1 MGGFF
6 DLGGFS
12 VHTDSWTSSN
22 RSGSSSRDP
31 SRQGNRRR
39 QDSSRDTDL
48 FDSMDRAFNNMSTS
62 FDDHFDND
70 SFFDSGSDAFH
81 SNDRDTM
88 GFSQPRGRSRN
99 HGYESEAPRPS
110 AYPGF
115 SGRHGDNMPSTN
127 RYNSGPDF
135 DEPYFPGMPG
145 DDRTAGSRYQ
155 AESSRYVEAEP
166 ERFFFMRRANTAS
179 SSRNRSDSSQ
189 FYPESMRRADTMPT
203 SRNRS
208 DSSQFYPESRGYQA
222 SERMPQSTQPPRRR
236 RSPSPPTYARGCPT
250 SIYNSSSTVRP
261 SSPPRRRHRSPSP
274 VKRSNTRRRSP
285 SPLPTRNERTERTRD
300 GDRFRPSVR
309 RPEGNTS
316 GSTYGESSRSRA
328 APEPA
333 SRNQYNGP
341 YPSGP
346 STSRSQSTSRNQG
359 GRSHN
364 QYNGTGPEPKRER
377 APPPK
382 PEPKRERAPPPKP
395 TGWSRSK
402 PSGVSSSR
410 SLSQAHSESNS
421 RSRSGSSSTARP
433 TTAGRSRADLKK
445 LFDAYN
451 AKWEPLSRTDANYPL
466 PTSTRDLYSL
476 SFVAGAPSHGGV
488 GAFTNEEI
496 FIVNVQMLFLAGFGL
511 QGSIRRFSDGLEVKI
526 ENREL
531 NGENLRLLGKWLS
544 RKEQPRWH
552 PDRMNL
558 RTGVEGKL
566 DEGIS
571 RRKEVVAMRTAAQGL
586 LAVVNA

>member
-12 VHTDSWTSSN
+12 VHTDSWTTS
-22 RSGSSSRDP
+22 SGSSSRGA
-31 SRQGNRRR
+31 SRHGDRRR

-48 FDSMDRAFNNMSTS
+48 FDSMDRAFNNMSAS
-62 FDDHFDND
+62 FDDHFEND
-70 SFFDSGSDAFH
+70 SFFDSGADAFH

-88 GFSQPRGRSRN
+88 GFSQPRGRSRD
-99 HGYESEAPRPS
+99 HGHESEASRPS
-110 AYPGF
+110 AYSGF
-115 SGRHGDNMPSTN
+115 SGRHGDSMPSTN
-127 RYNSGPDF
+127 RYNTGPDF

-155 AESSRYVEAEP
+155 ADSPRYVEAEP
-166 ERFFFMRRANTAS
+166 ERTFFMRRADTGS

-189 FYPESMRRADTMPT
+189 FYPESMRRAETMPS

-208 DSSQFYPESRGYQA
+208 DSSHFYPESRGYQA
-222 SERMPQSTQPPRRR
+222 SERMPQSTQAPRKR
-236 RSPSPPTYARGCPT
+236 RSPSPPAYARGCPT
-250 SIYNSSSTVRP
+250 STYNSGSTVRP
-261 SSPPRRRHRSPSP
+261 SSPPRRRHRSPGP
-274 VKRSNTRRRSP
+274 LKRSKTRRRSP
-285 SPLPTRNERTERTRD
+285 SPLPTRNERTERTRN

-309 RPEGNTS
+309 RPESSSKPS
-316 GSTYGESSRSRA
+316 GSSYGESSRSRA

-346 STSRSQSTSRNQG
+346 SISRSQSTSRNQG

-382 PEPKRERAPPPKP
+382 PKAKQEPPKP

-402 PSGVSSSR
+402 PSGASSSR
-410 SLSQAHSESNS
+410 SQSHAHSESSHS
-421 RSRSGSSSTARP
+421 RSASSSTARP
-433 TTAGRSRADLKK
+433 SPAGRSRSDLKT
-445 LFDAYN
+445 LFDTYN
-451 AKWEPLSRTDANYPL
+451 AKWESLSRTDANYPL

-476 SFVAGAPSHGGV
+476 SFASGAPSHGGA
-488 GAFTNEEI
+488 GNHTNEEI

-511 QGSIRRFSDGLEVKI
+511 SGSIRRFSDGLEVKI

-571 RRKEVVAMRTAAQGL
+571 RRKEVVTMRTAVQGL